1 MSKYARLDS
10 MIVTI
15 LFFASFSVKGY
26 LHHHFSG
33 LFGGII
39 TDFYFYRFT
48 NDFCVTLSVTTLKII
63 FLLLFSS
70 VWGHFGIFLGQLWCE
85 VLYFLKTVQY
95 YFHGIVLQIFETL
108 WPYFMNWIQLFQVTE
123 PLRWKS
129 LLLTANL
136 PEGPGLCITPMVLV
150 LLRIT

>member
-15 LFFASFSVKGY
+15 LFFASFSVKRY

-63 FLLLFSS
+63 FLVLFSS
-70 VWGHFGIFLGQLWCE
+70 VWGHFGIFLGRLWCE
-85 VLYFLKTVQY
+85 VLYFLKIVQY

-108 WPYFMNWIQLFQVTE
+108 WPYFMNWIQLFQGYRATTMEKVTLNHKFTGR
-123 PLRWKS
+123 PWS
-129 LLLTANL
+129 LYYSD
-136 PEGPGLCITPMVLV
+136 GLSIT
-150 LLRIT
+150 